1 MAASS
6 RNAAQTAVSDIARP
20 PRWHRRETLAW
31 LAAAGLCGWSRPAAG
46 QDDPVADLPPPEDF
60 TLRAK
65 DGVNLELTYYPGGD
79 TQETVP
85 VILLHQLGGS
95 RLDME
100 PLALYLQA
108 AGHAVLSPDLRGHG
122 GSISVEGVDLQLD
135 FSKMN
140 AQQFARMV
148 TDMEKLKGW
157 FLKKH
162 NAGLLNIDR
171 LSLVGV
177 ELGALVACN
186 WGVADWSWP
195 ILATGKQGQDV
206 KAVALISPP
215 FQVKGLRM
223 QIPLAHEA
231 FRQAVSFLIAY
242 GADDADARKDAT
254 KIYNLLER
262 YHPLPPEDRRAKEQD
277 LFEVAM
283 ETQLQGA
290 ELLNEPS
297 LNLMPLI
304 GEFIQA
310 RAVNPSYP
318 WKERRNPL
326 D

>member
-1 MAASS
+1 MRTHS
-6 RNAAQTAVSDIARP
+6 RNVAWNAVSSPAVSPLWR
-20 PRWHRRETLAW
+20 RREALAG
-31 LAAAGLCGWSRPAAG
+31 LAALGLGALPHGACG
-46 QDDPVADLPPPEDF
+46 QDDPAADLPPPEDF
-60 TLRAK
+60 TLRTK

-85 VILLHQLGGS
+85 VILLHQLGGT
-95 RLDME
+95 RLDVE

-108 AGHAVLSPDLRGHG
+108 AGHAVLAADLRGHG
-122 GSISVEGVDLQLD
+122 GSTTVEGTDVQLD

-157 FLKKH
+157 LLKKH
-162 NAGLLNIDR
+162 NEGLLNIDR

-186 WGVADWSWP
+186 WGVTDWSWP

-215 FQVKGLRM
+215 FQLEGLRM
-223 QIPLAHEA
+223 QAPLAHEA
-231 FRQAVSFLIAY
+231 FRQAVSFLIAF
-242 GADDADARKDAT
+242 GEEDSDARKDAK
-254 KIYNLLER
+254 KIYNILER
-262 YHPLPPEDRRAKEQD
+262 YHPLPPAERRAKDQD
-277 LFEVAM
+277 LFHLEM
-283 ETQLQGA
+283 PTRLQGA